1 MTATLPNHEAAPP
14 RAARY
19 DRSDWSSAFGNVTQ
33 ERDGWIPARAVE
45 GEIPQALR
53 GTLYRN
59 GPGRLERNGHWV
71 HHPFDGDGMV
81 LSVGFGNGRA
91 YLRNRFVHTEGF
103 QHEEQAGRW
112 LYRGVFGTRK
122 PGGVLANA
130 FDLRLKN
137 IANTHVIDWGGQLLA
152 LWEAGLPHALDP
164 VTLATRG
171 EERLNG
177 VLAAGEAFSAHPRF
191 DPGHHGDA
199 RLVTFGLQTGPR
211 STIRLLEFDR
221 GGRLIRQRRDRF
233 AGFAFLHDFAITPN
247 WAIFLKNALHFNPL
261 PYLLGYRGAAQCLRS
276 RAGGQAEFWL
286 IPRGEGAPVIVPAGE
301 GFVFHH
307 VNAWEEGDELVLDSI
322 HYADFPSVGPGDD
335 FRRVDFEQLPP
346 GLLER
351 CRIHSRQRRC
361 TRERLSE
368 RCCEFA
374 TVHPRHQ
381 GRRSRF
387 AWMAVAGRSTGND
400 PLQAIQKLDLHS
412 GSRCLWSAAPRGF
425 VSEPVMVPRPGAT
438 VEDDGW
444 VLCVVWSGARR
455 ATDLVILDAADL
467 RQEAV
472 LHLPLAVPYGLH
484 GSWSERHTQP

>member
-14 RAARY
+14 QAARY
-19 DRSDWSSAFGNVTQ
+19 DWADWSSAFGNIVE
-33 ERDGWIPARAVE
+33 ERDGWIEAHAVE
-45 GEIPQALR
+45 GEIPAALR

-59 GPGRLERNGHWV
+59 GPGRLERSGHWV

-81 LSVGFGNGRA
+81 LSAGFGDGRA
-91 YLRNRFVHTEGF
+91 YLRNRFVRTEGF
-103 QHEEQAGRW
+103 QREEKAGRW

-137 IANTHVIDWGGQLLA
+137 VANTHVIDWGGQLLA

-177 VLAAGEAFSAHPRF
+177 VLADGEAFSAHPRF
-191 DPGHHGDA
+191 DPGHHGDG
-199 RLVTFGLQTGPR
+199 RLVTFGLKTGPR

-221 GGRLIRQRRDRF
+221 GGHLIRQRQDRF
-233 AGFAFLHDFAITPN
+233 TGFAFLHDFAITPN

-261 PYLLGYRGAAQCLRS
+261 PYLLGCRGAAQCLRS
-276 RAGGQAEFWL
+276 GGGGAEFWL
-286 IPRGEGAPVIVPAGE
+286 IPRGEGEPVIVPAGE

-322 HYADFPSVGPGDD
+322 HYADFPSVGPDDD
-335 FRRVDFEQLPP
+335 FRRVDFDQLPP

-351 CRIHSRQRRC
+351 SRIHTRQRRC

-381 GRRSRF
+381 GRPSRF
-387 AWMAVAGRSTGND
+387 AWLAVTERCTGND
-400 PLQAIQKLDLHS
+400 PLQAIRKLDLHS
-412 GSRCLWSAAPRGF
+412 GSCCVWSAAPRGF
-425 VSEPVMVPRPGAT
+425 VNEPVMVPRPGAT
-438 VEDDGW
+438 AEDDGW
-444 VLCVVWSGARR
+444 ILCLVWNGARR